1 MAPQHMHQS
10 MLMPTNNDTNQQV
23 RLELT
28 VLTVS
33 ELCLTS
39 GLLNTE
45 QKEAVHEVVKIHT
58 VICHILSLVRREQGK
73 SSQS

>member
-1 MAPQHMHQS
+1 MKFHSTFHRLFNVNIDRIEHVRFTFTRTPFRTSHAGIGMAPQHMHQS

-33 ELCLTS
+33 
-39 GLLNTE
+39 
-45 QKEAVHEVVKIHT
+45 
-58 VICHILSLVRREQGK
+58 
-73 SSQS
+73 